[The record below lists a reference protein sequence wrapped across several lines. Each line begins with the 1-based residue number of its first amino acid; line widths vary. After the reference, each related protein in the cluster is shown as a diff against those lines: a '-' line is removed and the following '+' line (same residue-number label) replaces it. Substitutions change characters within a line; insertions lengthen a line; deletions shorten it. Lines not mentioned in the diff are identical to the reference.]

1 MQKEITIYDIAKE
14 LNLSAATISRGLK
27 GDKVVSLTTMKR
39 IADKAAEMGYRHN
52 KFASSLRQRNTQT
65 IGVLVHTL
73 KSNFITSVLAGM
85 EEVTTEAGYD
95 IIIAHS
101 SENYE
106 REVANALNLFH
117 KRVDGVAASLSFTT
131 KNLDHFKCFF
141 EKGIPVIFFD
151 RAEEKSDHTHVI
163 IDNYKCGYKATHH
176 LIEQG
181 CKKIVLFSADLTRNV
196 YSERHRGYKDALAE
210 AGIAYDEKLVIIKDL
225 SEQSAIETAKEILRM
240 NPVPDGIFCTNDF
253 IGAVC
258 MQELISQGKKVPEEI
273 AIVGFNNDPI
283 GKIVKPQ
290 LTTIDYPGNIM
301 GEVTARSLINHL
313 KGFGKLSETNRIIVK
328 SELVVRGSSLRKK

>member
-1 MQKEITIYDIAKE
+1 MQKEITIYDIAKT
-14 LNLSAATISRGLK
+14 LKLSPATVSRALK
-27 GDKVVSLTTMKR
+27 GDKVVSFNTR
-39 IADKAAEMGYRHN
+39 SIIAAKATEMGYRHN
-52 KFASSLRQRNTQT
+52 KFASSLRQRKTQT

-73 KSNFITSVLAGM
+73 KSNFITSVLAGI
-85 EEVTTEAGYD
+85 EEVTSEAGYD

-117 KRVDGVAASLSFTT
+117 KRVDGVVASLSFTT

-151 RAEEKSDHTHVI
+151 RAEENSDHTHVI
-163 IDNYKCGYKATHH
+163 IDNYKCGYRATNH
-176 LIEQG
+176 LAEQG
-181 CKKIVLFSADLTRNV
+181 CKRIVLFTADLTRNV
-196 YSERHRGYKDALAE
+196 YSERFRGYKDALAE

-225 SEQSAIETAKEILRM
+225 SEQSAIETALEILKMR
-240 NPVPDGIFCTNDF
+240 PVPDAVFCTNDF
-253 IGAVC
+253 IGAIC
-258 MQELISQGKKVPEEI
+258 MNELISQGIKVPEDI

-313 KGFGKLSETNRIIVK
+313 LGFGKLSETNRIIVK
-328 SELVVRGSSLRKK
+328 SELIVRGSSLRKK

>member
-1 MQKEITIYDIAKE
+1 MQKEITIYDIAKT
-14 LNLSAATISRGLK
+14 LKLSPATVSRALK
-27 GDKVVSLTTMKR
+27 GDKVVSLNTR
-39 IADKAAEMGYRHN
+39 SIIAAKATELGYRHN
-52 KFASSLRQRNTQT
+52 KFASSLRQRKTQT

-73 KSNFITSVLAGM
+73 KSNFITSVLAGI
-85 EEVTTEAGYD
+85 EEVTSEAGYD

-117 KRVDGVAASLSFTT
+117 KRVDGVVASLSFTT

-151 RAEEKSDHTHVI
+151 RAEENSDHTHVI
-163 IDNYKCGYKATHH
+163 IDNYKCGHRATSH
-176 LIEQG
+176 LAEQG
-181 CKKIVLFSADLTRNV
+181 CKRIVLLTADLTRNV
-196 YSERHRGYKDALAE
+196 YSERFRGYKDALAE
-210 AGIAYDEKLVIIKDL
+210 AGIAYDEKLVIINDL
-225 SEQSAIETAKEILRM
+225 SEQSAIETAREILKMR
-240 NPVPDGIFCTNDF
+240 PVPDGVFCTNDF
-253 IGAVC
+253 IGAIC
-258 MQELISQGKKVPEEI
+258 MNELISQGIKVPEDI

-313 KGFGKLSETNRIIVK
+313 LGFGKLSETNRIIVK
-328 SELVVRGSSLRKK
+328 SDLVIRGSSLRKK